1 MLTSSTVV
9 SKYVDCPSC
18 GCLIRGRERRCPF
31 CGTSQ
36 RLAVAPLS
44 VLVLGLSLGLALSTG
59 ACRDDDVG
67 TGDDWADGVTYA
79 GPDPTSVG
87 WNGDDADDGASVG
100 ATSTANTTGSAGDG
114 MGATANTD
122 AATGSSGDGSTST
135 GTSGATE
142 TGTTDEDDG
151 GSDSTGTS
159 G

>member
-1 MLTSSTVV
+1 MLMFFTVV

-31 CGTSQ
+31 CGASQ

-44 VLVLGLSLGLALSTG
+44 KLVLGLSLGLALSTG

-100 ATSTANTTGSAGDG
+100 ATSTATTTGSAGDG
-114 MGATANTD
+114 TGATANTD
-122 AATGSSGDGSTST
+122 AGTDSSGDGSTST
-135 GTSGATE
+135 GTAGTTE
-142 TGTTDEDDG
+142 PGTTDDG
-151 GSDSTGTS
+151 DSESPDTNG
-159 G
+159 